1 MPFLKKVVV
10 VEDED
15 AVAHLVEA
23 ALGDAGYL
31 CLRARDGEE
40 ALKLAAREAPDLII
54 LDILMPRVDG
64 YEVVRRHKNDP
75 VQSRIPVLMLTAL
88 GSVEDRVRGLG
99 AGADDYVPKPFDM
112 RELLARAQSLVRHN
126 RRERDRSPTTDLPGP
141 GALETAIAERLSQG
155 ESFTLLFIEVNGY
168 DKYVGE
174 HGHVKAGEALAK
186 LADGLRAA
194 TQQHERAV
202 LTHLG
207 ADDFVVLASTSTA
220 TQVSEAVRQS
230 GGHRLVQLGSP
241 ALQLEIVAVDASQAK
256 TPEEVARAVGRAR
269 KKLSRSA

>member
-40 ALKLAAREAPDLII
+40 ALRLAAREAPDLII
-54 LDILMPRVDG
+54 LDILMPKVDG
-64 YEVVRRHKNDP
+64 YEVVRRLKNDP

-112 RELLARAQSLVRHN
+112 RELLARAQALVRHN
-126 RRERDRSPTTDLPGP
+126 RRERDRSATTDLPGP
-141 GALETAIAERLSQG
+141 AALDGAIADWLEDG
-155 ESFTLLFIEVNGY
+155 EAFALLFADVTGF
-168 DKYVGE
+168 DRYVGE
-174 HGHVKAGEALAK
+174 QGWVKGGELLAS

-194 TQQHERAV
+194 VSGFESAV

-207 ADDFVVLASTSTA
+207 ADDFVILTSAATA
-220 TQVSEAVRQS
+220 TALAEAVKQS
-230 GGHRLVQLGSP
+230 GSHRLAGAGLSLDVVS
-241 ALQLEIVAVDASQAK
+241 VDVSDAR
-256 TPEEVARAVGRAR
+256 TTDEVARAVARAR
-269 KKLSRSA
+269 QRRPSR